1 MFITRRTIHFFILI
15 FPVFLS
21 NNSFGQTNEFKG
33 WSSVQYGIEIND
45 LWKVDLSQ
53 HFRLKE
59 DLNEVDSYITESEI
73 SYKPIKKL
81 ILSGQL
87 RYYSRN
93 DNNGGIQGYEN
104 MIRYRFGVE
113 KKFTTNKL
121 NFELR
126 LAYQNRFSLDRD
138 NRIKKIIRVRPLIEW
153 KVKDWSNNP
162 KIYFE
167 YLNEIDGNE
176 QKAYRYGI
184 SNKINTANSQSIT
197 LRYFYQKYKEEFNSN
212 SSAHILSVK
221 YSFDKKNK

>member
-1 MFITRRTIHFFILI
+1 M
-15 FPVFLS
+15 
-21 NNSFGQTNEFKG
+21 
-33 WSSVQYGIEIND
+33 
-45 LWKVDLSQ
+45 
-53 HFRLKE
+53 
-59 DLNEVDSYITESEI
+59 
-73 SYKPIKKL
+73 
-81 ILSGQL
+81 
-87 RYYSRN
+87 
-93 DNNGGIQGYEN
+93 
-104 MIRYRFGVE
+104 
-113 KKFTTNKL
+113 
-121 NFELR
+121 
-126 LAYQNRFSLDRD
+126 DRD
-138 NRIKKIIRVRPLIEW
+138 NRIKKRIRVRPLIEW

>member
-1 MFITRRTIHFFILI
+1 MFITRKTIQFFILI
-15 FPVFLS
+15 FPVLLINF
-21 NNSFGQTNEFKG
+21 SFGQTNELKG
-33 WSSVQYGIEIND
+33 WSSVQYGMEIND

-59 DLNEVDSYITESEI
+59 DLKEVDSYITESEI
-73 SYKPIKKL
+73 SYKPIKKVT
-81 ILSGQL
+81 LSGQL

-121 NFELR
+121 NLELR
-126 LAYQNRFSLDRD
+126 VAYQNRFSLDRD
-138 NRIKKIIRVRPLIEW
+138 NRTKKRIRIRPLIEW

-197 LRYFYQKYKEEFNSN
+197 LRYFYQKYKEKFNSN
-212 SSAHILSVK
+212 SSAHVLSVR
-221 YSFDKKNK
+221 YSFDKKSK

>member
-15 FPVFLS
+15 FPILLS
-21 NNSFGQTNEFKG
+21 NNSFGQTNEFNG

-45 LWKVDLSQ
+45 LWKVNLKQ

-87 RYYSRN
+87 RYYNRN

-138 NRIKKIIRVRPLIEW
+138 NRIKKRIRVRPLIEW

-184 SNKINTANSQSIT
+184 SNKINTANFQSIT
-197 LRYFYQKYKEEFNSN
+197 LRYFYQKYKEKFNSN
-212 SSAHILSVK
+212 SSAHILSFK
-221 YSFDKKNK
+221 YSFN

>member
-15 FPVFLS
+15 FPVLLS

-45 LWKVDLSQ
+45 SWNVDLSQ

-81 ILSGQL
+81 TLSGQL

-93 DNNGGIQGYEN
+93 DNNGGIQGFEN

-113 KKFTTNKL
+113 KEFTTNKL

-138 NRIKKIIRVRPLIEW
+138 NRIKKRIRVRPLIEW
-153 KVKDWSNNP
+153 KVKDWTNNP

-167 YLNEIDGNE
+167 YL
-176 QKAYRYGI
+176 K
-184 SNKINTANSQSIT
+184 
-197 LRYFYQKYKEEFNSN
+197 
-212 SSAHILSVK
+212 
-221 YSFDKKNK
+221 

>member
-1 MFITRRTIHFFILI
+1 MFITRKTIRFFILI
-15 FPVFLS
+15 FPAILS
-21 NNSFGQTNEFKG
+21 NFCLGQTNEFKG

-45 LWKVDLSQ
+45 LWKIDLSQ

-59 DLNEVDSYITESEI
+59 DLKEVDSYITESEI
-73 SYKPIKKL
+73 SFKPLKK
-81 ILSGQL
+81 ITLSGQL

-104 MIRYRFGVE
+104 MIRYRVGVE

-121 NFELR
+121 NLELR
-126 LAYQNRFSLDRD
+126 VAYQNRFSLDRD
-138 NRIKKIIRVRPLIEW
+138 NRTKKRIRMRPLIEW

-184 SNKINTANSQSIT
+184 SNKINTANFQSIT
-197 LRYFYQKYKEEFNSN
+197 LRYFYQKYKEKFNSN

-221 YSFDKKNK
+221 YSFN

>member
-1 MFITRRTIHFFILI
+1 
-15 FPVFLS
+15 
-21 NNSFGQTNEFKG
+21 
-33 WSSVQYGIEIND
+33 
-45 LWKVDLSQ
+45 LWNIDFSQ

-59 DLNEVDSYITESEI
+59 DLKEVDSYITESEI

-81 ILSGQL
+81 TLSGQL

-121 NFELR
+121 NLELR
-126 LAYQNRFSLDRD
+126 VAYQNRFSLDRD
-138 NRIKKIIRVRPLIEW
+138 NRTKKRIRIRPLIEW

-197 LRYFYQKYKEEFNSN
+197 LRYFYQKYKEKFNSN

-221 YSFDKKNK
+221 YSFN

>member
-1 MFITRRTIHFFILI
+1 MFITKVASQFYIIILFIL
-15 FPVFLS
+15 LS
-21 NNSFGQTNEFKG
+21 NFSLAQSNELKG
-33 WSSVQYGIEIND
+33 WSSVEYGFKIKD
-45 LWKVDLSQ
+45 LLKIDLSQ

-93 DNNGGIQGYEN
+93 DNNGGFQGFEN

-138 NRIKKIIRVRPLIEW
+138 NRIKKRIRVRPLIEW
-153 KVKDWSNNP
+153 
-162 KIYFE
+162 
-167 YLNEIDGNE
+167 
-176 QKAYRYGI
+176 
-184 SNKINTANSQSIT
+184 
-197 LRYFYQKYKEEFNSN
+197 
-212 SSAHILSVK
+212 
-221 YSFDKKNK
+221 

>member
-1 MFITRRTIHFFILI
+1 MFITRKTIQFFILI
-15 FPVFLS
+15 FPALLS
-21 NNSFGQTNEFKG
+21 NFCIGQTNEFKG
-33 WSSVQYGIEIND
+33 WSSVQYRIEIND
-45 LWKVDLSQ
+45 LWNIDLSQ

-59 DLNEVDSYITESEI
+59 DLKEVDSYITESEI
-73 SYKPIKKL
+73 SYKPIKKVT
-81 ILSGQL
+81 LSGQL

-121 NFELR
+121 NLELR
-126 LAYQNRFSLDRD
+126 VAYQNRFSLDRD
-138 NRIKKIIRVRPLIEW
+138 NRTKKRIRLRPLIEW

-184 SNKINTANSQSIT
+184 SNKINTTNSQSIT
-197 LRYFYQKYKEEFNSN
+197 LRYFYQKYKEKFNSN
-212 SSAHILSVK
+212 SAAHILSVK
-221 YSFDKKNK
+221 YSFN